1 MEVNRVKILVSGP
14 VHSGKS
20 SYISYIDKN
29 SLNISAKGRD
39 NKFYTVGIDIG
50 STVLKNIRVSLFG
63 TPGLL
68 QFSTIRDIVAKG
80 ADGVI
85 FIFDAAHPEKDE
97 QALTILNHVRSVIE
111 SNIPIVFL
119 ANKQDL
125 DDARPPE
132 VIKAQNT
139 LSNMAKIFPTSCK
152 TGLNIKESLNFTVKE
167 IVKNYKELLKTL
179 EKYESNIKGLASEL
193 SKDKDEM
200 RDFLN
205 SLEIKEFIEIDRGNR
220 TYKVNKDVKSFV

>member
-1 MEVNRVKILVSGP
+1 MKILVSGP

-20 SYISYIDKN
+20 SYINYIDKN

-39 NKFYTVGIDIG
+39 NKTYTVGIDIG
-50 STVLKNIRVSLFG
+50 SRVIKNVRVCLFG

-68 QFSTIRDIVAKG
+68 QFSTIRDIVARG
-80 ADGVI
+80 ADGII
-85 FIFDAAHPEKDE
+85 FIFDAADPEKDE
-97 QALTILNHVRSVIE
+97 EALTILNHIRGVLE
-111 SNIPIVFL
+111 PNIPLVFL

-132 VIKAQNT
+132 VIKAQNN
-139 LSNMAKIFPTSCK
+139 LPERAKIFPTSCK
-152 TGLNIKESLNFTVKE
+152 TGLNIEKSLKFTVKE
-167 IVKNYKELLKTL
+167 IVKNYRDLLKTL
-179 EKYESNIKGLASEL
+179 EKYENDIKGLASEL
-193 SKDKDEM
+193 HKNKNEI

-205 SLEIKEFIEIDRGNR
+205 NMEIKEFIEIDRINR

>member
-1 MEVNRVKILVSGP
+1 VKILVSGP

-20 SYISYIDKN
+20 SYINYIDKN

-39 NKFYTVGIDIG
+39 NKTYTVGIDIG
-50 STVLKNIRVSLFG
+50 SRVIKNVRVCLFG

-68 QFSTIRDIVAKG
+68 QFSTIRDIVARG
-80 ADGVI
+80 ADGII
-85 FIFDAAHPEKDE
+85 FIFDAADPEKDE
-97 QALTILNHVRSVIE
+97 EALTILNHIRGVLE
-111 SNIPIVFL
+111 PNIPLVFL

-132 VIKAQNT
+132 VIKAQNN
-139 LSNMAKIFPTSCK
+139 LPERAKIFPTSCK
-152 TGLNIKESLNFTVKE
+152 TGLNIEKSLKFTVKE
-167 IVKNYKELLKTL
+167 IVKNYRDLLKTL
-179 EKYESNIKGLASEL
+179 EKYENDIKGLASEL
-193 SKDKDEM
+193 HKNKNEI

-205 SLEIKEFIEIDRGNR
+205 NMEIKEFIEIDRINR